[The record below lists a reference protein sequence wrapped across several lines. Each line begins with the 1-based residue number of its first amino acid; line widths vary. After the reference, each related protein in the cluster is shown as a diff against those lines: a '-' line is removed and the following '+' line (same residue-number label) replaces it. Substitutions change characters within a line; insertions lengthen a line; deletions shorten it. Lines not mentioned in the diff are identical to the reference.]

1 MQLSYVMRRDG
12 CAYPDGWISAG
23 PAQHNLYYFEGVCR
37 LTPFTQP
44 ECEIIIK
51 ADRLCEV
58 ASILGRQSEF
68 AVDLE
73 MDSLH
78 HYQEK
83 VCLMQVSTR
92 TESWLIDPLAL
103 KDLSPLAA
111 PLGDPRILIVMHG
124 ADYDIRSLHRDF
136 GIEVN
141 NLFDTMLASR
151 FLGIKEFGLAALLKA
166 RFGIELNKKYQ
177 KADWSK
183 RPLSPEMSAYAAA
196 DTSDLLPLYDQLSK
210 ELVEK
215 NRLQWLEEECRLV
228 SQARVTEKE
237 GPLFISCKGAGKIKG
252 RNLAVLEELLQL
264 RDRQARELD
273 RPPFKVMSAE
283 TLQEVAEKRPR
294 TFSDLSGIKGM
305 TPGQI
310 HRFGDLILAAVLTAL
325 ALPEEDLPRF
335 PRLRREE
342 PTDGSKERLKHLK
355 SWREQLSSIQG
366 LEPGVLAPNWLL
378 EAVADAHPASIA
390 ELDGIAGMREWQKGL
405 FGEDLL
411 HELVAV

>member
-1 MQLSYVMRRDG
+1 M
-12 CAYPDGWISAG
+12 
-23 PAQHNLYYFEGVCR
+23 
-37 LTPFTQP
+37 TPFTKP
-44 ECEIIIK
+44 ECEIITK
-51 ADRLCEV
+51 ADRLSEV
-58 ASILGRQSEF
+58 AAILCRQTEF

-83 VCLMQVSTR
+83 VCLIQVSTR

-111 PLGDPRILIVMHG
+111 PLGDPRIRIVMHG

-136 GIEVN
+136 GIVVQ

-151 FLGIKEFGLAALLKA
+151 FLGITEFGLAALLKA

-196 DTSDLLPLYDQLSK
+196 DTSDLLPLYDQLNA
-210 ELVEK
+210 ELIEK
-215 NRLQWLEEECRLV
+215 GRLRWLEEECRLV
-228 SQARVTEKE
+228 CQARVTEKE
-237 GPLFISCKGAGKIKG
+237 GPLFISCKGAGKVKG
-252 RNLAVLEELLQL
+252 RTLAVLEELLQL
-264 RDRQARELD
+264 RNHQARELD

-283 TLQEVAEKRPR
+283 TLLEAAEKKPR
-294 TFSDLSGIKGM
+294 TLMDLSGITGM

-310 HRFGDLILAAVLTAL
+310 HRFGDRILTAVSTAL

-342 PTDGSKERLKHLK
+342 PTDGSKERLKRLK
-355 SWREQLSSIQG
+355 SWREQHSSTQG
-366 LEPGVLAPNWLL
+366 LEPGVVAPNWLL
-378 EAVADAHPASIA
+378 EAVADAHPASA
-390 ELDGIAGMREWQKGL
+390 EELDGIAGMREWQKGL
-405 FGEDLL
+405 YGQELL
-411 HELVAV
+411 QELAAG

>member
-1 MQLSYVMRRDG
+1 
-12 CAYPDGWISAG
+12 
-23 PAQHNLYYFEGVCR
+23 
-37 LTPFTQP
+37 LTPFTKQ
-44 ECEIIIK
+44 ECEIITK
-51 ADRLCEV
+51 ADRLSEV
-58 ASILGRQSEF
+58 AAILCRQTEV

-92 TESWLIDPLAL
+92 DESWLIDPLAL

-111 PLGDPRILIVMHG
+111 PLGDPGILIVMHG

-136 GIEVN
+136 GIEVQ

-151 FLGIKEFGLAALLKA
+151 FLGITEFGLAALLKA

-196 DTSDLLPLYDQLSK
+196 DTSDLLALYDQLNA

-215 NRLQWLEEECRLV
+215 GRLPWLVEECRLV
-228 SQARVTEKE
+228 CQARVSEKE
-237 GPLFISCKGAGKIKG
+237 GSLFLSCKGAGKLKG
-252 RNLAVLEELLQL
+252 RSLAALEELLQL

-273 RPPFKVMSAE
+273 RPPFKVISAE
-283 TLQEVAEKRPR
+283 TLLEAAEKRPR
-294 TFSDLSGIKGM
+294 TLGDLSGIKGM

-310 HRFGDLILAAVLTAL
+310 HRFGDRILAAVSQAL
-325 ALPEEDLPRF
+325 AMPEEELPRF
-335 PRLRREE
+335 PRQRRDE
-342 PTDGSKERLKHLK
+342 PTDGTKERLKRLK
-355 SWREQLSSIQG
+355 SWREQRSSALR
-366 LEPGVLAPNWLL
+366 LEPGVVAPNWLL
-378 EAVADAHPASIA
+378 ESVADAHPASIA
-390 ELDGIAGMREWQKGL
+390 GLDGIPGMREWQKGL
-405 FGEDLL
+405 YGQELL
-411 HELVAV
+411 LELAAG